1 MRAPLPPPARP
12 PIRAPP
18 PAPPP
23 IMAAVRLPLPLRY
36 RLTELVCTS
45 YAPPF
50 IVTESRAS
58 WRTAP
63 PLKRPRGTAW
73 TTLPEASAP
82 LGNTTFSSTSTGVA
96 TLAWNWSPELLSLE
110 PTAFAR
116 RTVMTV
122 PAGTVT
128 SFLPNQPDV
137 LGGALLFDVSSDAGG
152 FEHPIAM
159 QPTMKSETR
168 IAKRRCTNTSCL
180 GKLDRSLM
188 RCQAKGAEGVM
199 MRVVEGNQKEKCGK
213 AAYRKVSGFFH
224 TRR

>member
-45 YAPPF
+45 YASPF

-58 WRTAP
+58 LRTAP

-82 LGNTTFSSTSTGVA
+82 LGTTTFPSTSTGVA
-96 TLAWNWSPELLSLE
+96 TLALNWSPELLSLD
-110 PTAFAR
+110 PTALAR

-128 SFLPNQPDV
+128 SFLPNQLDV
-137 LGGALLFDVSSDAGG
+137 LGGALVSEVSSDAGG

-159 QPTMKSETR
+159 HPTMKSETR
-168 IAKRRCTNTSCL
+168 IAKRRCTNTSYL
-180 GKLDRSLM
+180 GSLIVPWPI
-188 RCQAKGAEGVM
+188 AHLEGAEGVM
-199 MRVVEGNQKEKCGK
+199 VMVVGSNQEKN
-213 AAYRKVSGFFH
+213 
-224 TRR
+224 

>member
-23 IMAAVRLPLPLRY
+23 IIAAVRLPLPLRY

-45 YAPPF
+45 YASPF

-58 WRTAP
+58 LRTAP

-82 LGNTTFSSTSTGVA
+82 LGTTTFPSASTGVA
-96 TLAWNWSPELLSLE
+96 TLALNWSPELLSLE
-110 PTAFAR
+110 PTALAR

-122 PAGTVT
+122 PAGRVI
-128 SFLPNQPDV
+128 SFLPNQVDV
-137 LGGALLFDVSSDAGG
+137 LCGALVSGLSSDGNGLVEQPIDMLRKMSSDA
-152 FEHPIAM
+152 
-159 QPTMKSETR
+159 T
-168 IAKRRCTNTSCL
+168 
-180 GKLDRSLM
+180 
-188 RCQAKGAEGVM
+188 
-199 MRVVEGNQKEKCGK
+199 
-213 AAYRKVSGFFH
+213 
-224 TRR
+224 

>member
-12 PIRAPP
+12 PMRAPP

-23 IMAAVRLPLPLRY
+23 IMAAVRLPLPLRK

-45 YAPPF
+45 YAPRF
-50 IVTESRAS
+50 FVTESRAS
-58 WRTAP
+58 LRTAP

-159 QPTMKSETR
+159 QPTIKSETR

-180 GKLDRSLM
+180 GSLIVPWPI
-188 RCQAKGAEGVM
+188 AHLEGAEGVM
-199 MRVVEGNQKEKCGK
+199 VMVVGSNQEKN
-213 AAYRKVSGFFH
+213 
-224 TRR
+224 

>member
-1 MRAPLPPPARP
+1 M
-12 PIRAPP
+12 
-18 PAPPP
+18 
-23 IMAAVRLPLPLRY
+23 
-36 RLTELVCTS
+36 
-45 YAPPF
+45 
-50 IVTESRAS
+50 VTDSSAS
-58 WRTAP
+58 CRTAP

-82 LGNTTFSSTSTGVA
+82 LGTTTFPSTSTGVA
-96 TLAWNWSPELLSLE
+96 TLAWNWSPELLSFD

-137 LGGALLFDVSSDAGG
+137 LGGALLSDVSSDAGG

-168 IAKRRCTNTSCL
+168 IPNGDARYLLFRNF
-180 GKLDRSLM
+180 DRTLADCS
-188 RCQAKGAEGVM
+188 
-199 MRVVEGNQKEKCGK
+199 
-213 AAYRKVSGFFH
+213 S
-224 TRR
+224 